1 VITRG
6 FIPAEVKAKTCD
18 LKPANKKQGRETMKA
33 TKASAL
39 ALCSAARIAMSSA
52 TLACLFASHAALAQN
67 TPPAAS
73 ETADDGTIIVTAQR
87 REQALMSVPQ
97 AVQGL
102 SGESLLRN
110 GVTDI
115 AQAISLVP
123 SATTGATIGA
133 GSTTY
138 QIRAIAASE
147 TDGDPAVGYY
157 LDNFAFTMPGRPY
170 APVATFYDLQR
181 VEVLRGPSGTL
192 YGLGSIGGTIKVLT
206 KDPELDRTGGS
217 VRASGNLVT
226 GGKPG
231 FSGDVMLNLPII
243 NDKLALRGVL
253 SYKRV
258 GGYADIIPTGVKNDN
273 PATTFTGR
281 IKLLAKP
288 TEDLTIRLSAW
299 RNNTKQR
306 WSDRITFADPASID
320 QQFGEALSD
329 YWLFSGDIEYD
340 LGFATIQ
347 SSTGHIKNTVISNN
361 GGFIPGI
368 GNFVSLWP
376 LTTHNFNEDIR
387 LTSNGSGP
395 LQYIFGF
402 FYQNGDTFGGQTV
415 QLPDFVVAPGVKG
428 FNTVND
434 RNRLFSSGWAVY
446 GQATYSI
453 FDRKLDLT
461 VGGRYYQER
470 RRFVENSQ
478 LEIAGSVIPNSSTTR
493 SSSSTFNPRFNL
505 AYHAG
510 QGGLLYV
517 EAAKGFRSGAIS
529 SASIVGASNAVL
541 GVNLS
546 NISPPDTLWNYE
558 AGMKWGLFDNTVQF
572 ELAGYY
578 VDWPRAQIEL
588 SPALQTIVAQV
599 GDVRGY
605 GIEPSITWRTPMK
618 GLTLTFNGNFNST
631 TIHNVAAP
639 IVAKIP
645 QLREGN
651 QLPGTAKTTF
661 NLGGSYQTPIGGNG
675 LELRL
680 NARYSYRSRQQ
691 SIFNGVYAP
700 FNGIGYAR
708 ASIGTD
714 RWEAGIFTDNIGN
727 TVGPLNRP
735 GGQNQIVYPRTIGIS
750 LEGRF

>member
-1 VITRG
+1 MTNYASVR
-6 FIPAEVKAKTCD
+6 PAFRIV
-18 LKPANKKQGRETMKA
+18 
-33 TKASAL
+33 ASTAAL
-39 ALCSAARIAMSSA
+39 
-52 TLACLFASHAALAQN
+52 TLVLASNAALAQQD
-67 TPPAAS
+67 PPAK
-73 ETADDGTIIVTAQR
+73 EQNADDGTIIVTAQR

-102 SGESLLRN
+102 SGEALLRS
-110 GVTDI
+110 GVTDLG
-115 AQAISLVP
+115 QAISLVP
-123 SATTGATIGA
+123 SATTGSTIGA

-170 APVATFYDLQR
+170 APVATFYDLNR

-206 KDPELDRTGGS
+206 NDPELDRTGGS

-231 FSGDVMLNLPII
+231 YSGDLMLNLPIVT
-243 NDKLALRGVL
+243 DKVALRGVL

-273 PATTFTGR
+273 PSTSFTGR
-281 IKLLAKP
+281 LKLLATP
-288 TEDLTIRLSAW
+288 TENLTIRLSAW

-306 WSDRITFADPASID
+306 WSDRITFAEPASID
-320 QQFGEALSD
+320 GRFGEALSD

-340 LGFATIQ
+340 LGFATLQ

-368 GNFVSLWP
+368 GNFSSLWP
-376 LTTHNFNEDIR
+376 LTTNNFNEDLR
-387 LTSNGSGP
+387 LTSSGSGP
-395 LQYIFGF
+395 LQYIAGF
-402 FYQNGDTFGGQTV
+402 FYQKGNTFGGQTV
-415 QLPDFVVAPGVKG
+415 QLPDFVLGPGVIG

-434 RNRLFSSGWAVY
+434 RNQIFSEGWAVY
-446 GQATYSI
+446 GDATYSA
-453 FDRKLDLT
+453 FDRKLDVT
-461 VGGRYYQER
+461 VGGRYYTEK

-478 LEIAGSVIPNSSTTR
+478 LEIAGSIIPNSSTTR
-493 SSSSTFNPRFNL
+493 SSNNTFNPRFNI
-505 AYHAG
+505 AYHASDD
-510 QGGLLYV
+510 GLLY
-517 EAAKGFRSGAIS
+517 AGATKGFRSGAIS

-558 AGMKWGLFDNTVQF
+558 AGLKWGLFDNTLQI

-599 GDVRGY
+599 GDVRGH
-605 GIEPSITWRTPMK
+605 GIEPSITWRSPLQ
-618 GLTLTFNGNFNST
+618 GLTFNFNGNFNST

-661 NLGGSYQTPIGGNG
+661 NVGSSYRTDIGSDG

-680 NARYSYRSRQQ
+680 SARYSYRSRQQ
-691 SIFNGVYAP
+691 SIFNGAYAA

-727 TVGPLNRP
+727 TVGPLNKP
-735 GGQNQIVYPRTIGIS
+735 GGQNQIVYPRTIGLSI
-750 LEGRF
+750 EGKF

>member
-1 VITRG
+1 MT
-6 FIPAEVKAKTCD
+6 
-18 LKPANKKQGRETMKA
+18 NY
-33 TKASAL
+33 ASGGL
-39 ALCSAARIAMSSA
+39 AFRIAASTA
-52 TLACLFASHAALAQN
+52 ALTLVLASNAALAQQDR
-67 TPPAAS
+67 PA
-73 ETADDGTIIVTAQR
+73 EEQNADDGTIIVTAQR

-102 SGESLLRN
+102 SGEALLRS
-110 GVTDI
+110 GVTDLG
-115 AQAISLVP
+115 QAISLVP

-170 APVATFYDLQR
+170 APVATFYDLNR

-206 KDPELDRTGGS
+206 NDPELDRTGGS
-217 VRASGNLVT
+217 ARASGNLVT

-231 FSGDVMLNLPII
+231 YSGDLMLNLPIVT
-243 NDKLALRGVL
+243 DKVALRGVL

-273 PATTFTGR
+273 PSTSFTGR
-281 IKLLAKP
+281 LKLLATP
-288 TEDLTIRLSAW
+288 TENLTIRLSAW

-306 WSDRITFADPASID
+306 WSDRITFAEPASID
-320 QQFGEALSD
+320 QRFGEALSD

-340 LGFATIQ
+340 LGFATLQ

-368 GNFVSLWP
+368 GNFSSLWP
-376 LTTHNFNEDIR
+376 LVTHNFNEDLR
-387 LTSNGSGP
+387 LTSSGSGP
-395 LQYIFGF
+395 LQYIVGF
-402 FYQNGDTFGGQTV
+402 FYQKGNTFGGQTV
-415 QLPDFVVAPGVKG
+415 QLPDFVLGPGVIG

-434 RNRLFSSGWAVY
+434 RNQLFSEGWAVY
-446 GQATYSI
+446 GDATYSA
-453 FDRKLDLT
+453 FDRKLDVT
-461 VGGRYYQER
+461 VGGRYYKEK
-470 RRFVENSQ
+470 RRFEENSQ
-478 LEIAGSVIPNSSTTR
+478 LEIAGSIIPNRSTTR
-493 SSSSTFNPRFNL
+493 SSSDTFNPRFNI
-505 AYHAG
+505 AYHASG
-510 QGGLLYV
+510 DGLLYAG
-517 EAAKGFRSGAIS
+517 AAKGFRSGAIS

-558 AGMKWGLFDNTVQF
+558 AGLKWGLFDNTLQI

-599 GDVRGY
+599 GDVRGH
-605 GIEPSITWRTPMK
+605 GIEPSITWRTPLQ
-618 GLTLTFNGNFNST
+618 GLTLNFNGNFNST

-661 NLGGSYQTPIGGNG
+661 NVGGSYRTDIGSNG

-680 NARYSYRSRQQ
+680 SARYSYRSRQQ
-691 SIFNGVYAP
+691 SIFNGAYAP

-727 TVGPLNRP
+727 TVGPLNKP
-735 GGQNQIVYPRTIGIS
+735 GGQNQIVYPRTVGLSI
-750 LEGRF
+750 EGKF

>member
-1 VITRG
+1 MR
-6 FIPAEVKAKTCD
+6 
-18 LKPANKKQGRETMKA
+18 A
-33 TKASAL
+33 TKAGAPAIRTATRTAVSFAAL
-39 ALCSAARIAMSSA
+39 ACM
-52 TLACLFASHAALAQN
+52 LAGHAALAQN
-67 TPPAAS
+67 TPPPAS

-102 SGESLLRN
+102 SGESLLRS

-115 AQAISLVP
+115 SQAISLVP

-217 VRASGNLVT
+217 VRASGNIVT

-231 FSGDVMLNLPII
+231 FSGDVMLNLPIVT
-243 NDKLALRGVL
+243 DKLALRGVL

-258 GGYADIIPTGVKNDN
+258 GGYADIIPTGVRNDN

-288 TEDLTIRLSAW
+288 TEDLTIRVSAW

-387 LTSNGSGP
+387 LTSNGTGP

-402 FYQNGDTFGGQTV
+402 FYQNGDTLGGQTV
-415 QLPDFVVAPGVKG
+415 QLPDFVVGPGVNG

-434 RNRLFSSGWAVY
+434 RNQLFSTGWAVY
-446 GQATYSI
+446 GQATYSV
-453 FDRKLDLT
+453 FDRALDLT

-470 RRFVENSQ
+470 RRFVEDSQ
-478 LEIAGSVIPNSSTTR
+478 LEIAGSVIPNQSTTR
-493 SSSSTFNPRFNL
+493 SRSSTFNPRFNV

-510 QGGLLYV
+510 KGGLLYV

-558 AGMKWGLFDNTVQF
+558 AGMKWSLFDNTVQF

-605 GIEPSITWRTPMK
+605 GIEPSITWRTPLQ
-618 GLTLTFNGNFNST
+618 GLTLNFNGNFNST

-639 IVAKIP
+639 IVARIP
-645 QLREGN
+645 QLRAGN

-714 RWEAGIFTDNIGN
+714 RWEAGIYTDNIGN

>member
-1 VITRG
+1 
-6 FIPAEVKAKTCD
+6 
-18 LKPANKKQGRETMKA
+18 MKA
-33 TKASAL
+33 TKARAL
-39 ALCSAARIAMSSA
+39 ALRSAARIAMSSA
-52 TLACLFASHAALAQN
+52 TLACMFAAHAALAQSA
-67 TPPAAS
+67 PPASS
-73 ETADDGTIIVTAQR
+73 ETIDDGTIIVTAQR

-206 KDPELDRTGGS
+206 NDPELDRTGGS

-258 GGYADIIPTGVKNDN
+258 GGYADIIPTGVRNDN

-306 WSDRITFADPASID
+306 WSDRITFAEPASID

-347 SSTGHIKNTVISNN
+347 SSTGHIKNRVISNN

-376 LTTHNFNEDIR
+376 LTTHNFNEDLR

-415 QLPDFVVAPGVKG
+415 QLPDFVVAPGVNG

-434 RNRLFSSGWAVY
+434 RNQLFSTGWAVY
-446 GQATYSI
+446 GQATYSV

-478 LEIAGSVIPNSSTTR
+478 LEIAGSVIPNQSTTR
-493 SSSSTFNPRFNL
+493 SSSSTFNPRFNV

-510 QGGLLYV
+510 QSGLLYV

-558 AGMKWGLFDNTVQF
+558 AGMKWNLFDNTVQF

-605 GIEPSITWRTPMK
+605 GIEPSITWRTPLR
-618 GLTLTFNGNFNST
+618 GLTLNFNGNFNST
-631 TIHNVAAP
+631 TIRNVAAP
-639 IVAKIP
+639 IVARIP
-645 QLREGN
+645 QLRDGN

>member
-1 VITRG
+1 MNQCPTG
-6 FIPAEVKAKTCD
+6 
-18 LKPANKKQGRETMKA
+18 ANVLRTA
-33 TKASAL
+33 ASSAAL
-39 ALCSAARIAMSSA
+39 AFL
-52 TLACLFASHAALAQN
+52 LASNAALAQQAQAGATDN
-67 TPPAAS
+67 KDDS
-73 ETADDGTIIVTAQR
+73 EIIVTAQR
-87 REQALMSVPQ
+87 REQTLTSVPQ
-97 AVQGL
+97 AVQGI
-102 SGESLLRN
+102 SGETLLRS

-170 APVATFYDLQR
+170 APVATFYDLKR

-206 KDPELDRTGGS
+206 NDPELDRNAAS

-231 FSGDVMLNLPII
+231 YSGDVMLNLPLLT
-243 NDKLALRGVL
+243 DKVALRGVIT
-253 SYKRV
+253 YKRT

-273 PATTFTGR
+273 YATSFTGR
-281 IKLLAKP
+281 VKLLAKP
-288 TEDLTIRLSAW
+288 TDNLTIRLSAW
-299 RNNTKQR
+299 RNNTKQN
-306 WSDRITFADPASID
+306 WSDRIT
-320 QQFGEALSD
+320 
-329 YWLFSGDIEYD
+329 
-340 LGFATIQ
+340 
-347 SSTGHIKNTVISNN
+347 VISNT
-361 GGFIPGI
+361 GGFMPGI
-368 GNFVSLWP
+368 GNVTSLWP
-376 LTTHNFNEDIR
+376 LTTHNFHEDVR
-387 LTSNGSGP
+387 LTSSGNGP
-395 LQYIFGF
+395 LQYIVGF
-402 FYQNGDTFGGQTV
+402 FYQKGDTFGGQTV
-415 QLPDFVVAPGVKG
+415 QLPDFTVAPGVQG

-434 RNRLFSSGWAVY
+434 KNQLFSQGWAVY
-446 GQATYSI
+446 GEATYSML
-453 FDRKLDLT
+453 DRKLDLT
-461 VGGRYYQER
+461 VGGRYYKEK
-470 RRFVENSQ
+470 RRFEENSQ
-478 LEIAGSVIPNSSTTR
+478 LEIAGGVIPNRSTTR
-493 SSSSTFNPRFNL
+493 SSANTFNPRFNL
-505 AYHAG
+505 AYHAPG
-510 QGGLLYV
+510 GGLLYV

-558 AGMKWGLFDNTVQF
+558 AGLKWGLFNNTVQV

-599 GDVRGY
+599 GDVRGH
-605 GIEPSITWRTPMK
+605 GIEPSITWRTPVR
-618 GLTLTFNGNFNST
+618 GLTLNFNGNFNST

-651 QLPGTAKTTF
+651 QLPGPAKTTF
-661 NLGGSYQTPIGGNG
+661 NLGGSYSREIGPDG

-714 RWEAGIFTDNIGN
+714 RWEAGIFSDNLGN

-750 LEGRF
+750 IEGKF

>member
-1 VITRG
+1 
-6 FIPAEVKAKTCD
+6 
-18 LKPANKKQGRETMKA
+18 MKA
-33 TKASAL
+33 TKARTL
-39 ALCSAARIAMSSA
+39 ALRSAARIAMSSA
-52 TLACLFASHAALAQN
+52 TLAFMFVSQAALAQN
-67 TPPAAS
+67 TPPGSS
-73 ETADDGTIIVTAQR
+73 ETTDDGTIIVTAQR

-258 GGYADIIPTGVKNDN
+258 GGYADIIPTGVRNDN

-281 IKLLAKP
+281 LKLLAKP

-340 LGFATIQ
+340 LGFATLQ
-347 SSTGHIKNTVISNN
+347 SSTGHIKNSVISNN

-415 QLPDFVVAPGVKG
+415 QLPDFVVAPGVNG

-434 RNRLFSSGWAVY
+434 RNQLFSTGWAVY
-446 GQATYSI
+446 GQATYSV

-478 LEIAGSVIPNSSTTR
+478 LEIAGSVIPNQSTTR
-493 SSSSTFNPRFNL
+493 SSSSTFNPRFNV

-510 QGGLLYV
+510 QSGLLYV

-558 AGMKWGLFDNTVQF
+558 AGMKWSLFDNTVQF

-605 GIEPSITWRTPMK
+605 GIEPSITWRTPLR
-618 GLTLTFNGNFNST
+618 GLTLNFNGNFNST

-639 IVAKIP
+639 IVARIP
-645 QLREGN
+645 QLRDGN

-661 NLGGSYQTPIGGNG
+661 NLGGSYQTPIGSNG

>member
-1 VITRG
+1 MTTCPRG
-6 FIPAEVKAKTCD
+6 
-18 LKPANKKQGRETMKA
+18 
-33 TKASAL
+33 AL
-39 ALCSAARIAMSSA
+39 AFRIAVS
-52 TLACLFASHAALAQN
+52 TAALAFALGSHTALAQQAQ
-67 TPPAAS
+67 AAEDASGNDS
-73 ETADDGTIIVTAQR
+73 EIIVTAQR
-87 REQALMSVPQ
+87 REQALMQVPQ

-102 SGESLLRN
+102 SGESLLRS

-115 AQAISLVP
+115 SQAISLVP

-170 APVATFYDLQR
+170 APVASFYDLQR

-206 KDPELDRTGGS
+206 NDPELDRTGGS
-217 VRASGNLVT
+217 VRASANLVT

-231 FSGDVMLNLPII
+231 YSGDVMLNLPVVG
-243 NDKLALRGVL
+243 DKLALRGVL

-273 PATTFTGR
+273 HATSFTGR
-281 IKLLAKP
+281 VKLLAKP
-288 TEDLTIRLSAW
+288 TENLTIRLSAW
-299 RNNTKQR
+299 RNDTKQN

-320 QQFGEALSD
+320 QRFGEALSD

-340 LGFATIQ
+340 LGFATLQ

-368 GNFVSLWP
+368 GNFTSLWP

-387 LTSNGSGP
+387 LTSSGSGP
-395 LQYIFGF
+395 LQYIVGF
-402 FYQNGDTFGGQTV
+402 FYQKGDTFGGQTV
-415 QLPDFVVAPGVKG
+415 QLPDFVVAPGVNG

-434 RNRLFSSGWAVY
+434 RNQLFSEGWAVY
-446 GQATYSI
+446 GEATYSA

-461 VGGRYYQER
+461 VGGRYYKEK
-470 RRFVENSQ
+470 RRFEENSQ
-478 LEIAGSVIPNSSTTR
+478 LEIAGGIIPNRSTTR
-493 SSSSTFNPRFNL
+493 SSADTFNPRFNL
-505 AYHAG
+505 AYHAP

-517 EAAKGFRSGAIS
+517 GAAKGFRSGAIS

-558 AGMKWGLFDNTVQF
+558 AGLKWGLFGNTVQVEF
-572 ELAGYY
+572 AAYY

-599 GDVRGY
+599 GDVRGH
-605 GIEPSITWRTPMK
+605 GFEPSITWRTPIR
-618 GLTLTFNGNFNST
+618 GLTLNANGNFNST

-661 NLGGSYQTPIGGNG
+661 NLGGTYQREIGPGG
-675 LELRL
+675 LELRI

-700 FNGIGYAR
+700 FNGIGYVR

-714 RWEAGIFTDNIGN
+714 KWEAGIFSDNVGN

-750 LEGRF
+750 LEGKF

>member
-1 VITRG
+1 
-6 FIPAEVKAKTCD
+6 
-18 LKPANKKQGRETMKA
+18 MKA
-33 TKASAL
+33 TTARAL
-39 ALCSAARIAMSSA
+39 VLRSAARIAMSSA
-52 TLACLFASHAALAQN
+52 TLACMFASHAALAQN
-67 TPPAAS
+67 APPASS
-73 ETADDGTIIVTAQR
+73 ETTDDGTIIVTAQR

-258 GGYADIIPTGVKNDN
+258 GGYADIIPTGVRNDN

-306 WSDRITFADPASID
+306 WSDRITFAEPASID

-347 SSTGHIKNTVISNN
+347 SSTGHIKNSVISNN

-376 LTTHNFNEDIR
+376 LTTHNFNEDLR

-415 QLPDFVVAPGVKG
+415 QLPDFVVAPGVNG

-434 RNRLFSSGWAVY
+434 RNQLFSTGWAVY
-446 GQATYSI
+446 GQATYSV

-478 LEIAGSVIPNSSTTR
+478 LEIAGSVIPNQSTTR

-510 QGGLLYV
+510 QSGLLYV

-558 AGMKWGLFDNTVQF
+558 AGMKWSLFDNTVQF

-605 GIEPSITWRTPMK
+605 GIEPSITWRTPLR
-618 GLTLTFNGNFNST
+618 GLTLNFNGNFNST
-631 TIHNVAAP
+631 TIRNVAAP
-639 IVAKIP
+639 IVARIP
-645 QLREGN
+645 QLRDGN

>member
-1 VITRG
+1 M
-6 FIPAEVKAKTCD
+6 
-18 LKPANKKQGRETMKA
+18 KPCRSAAIAWRA
-33 TKASAL
+33 AASSAAL
-39 ALCSAARIAMSSA
+39 AVL
-52 TLACLFASHAALAQN
+52 LASQAALAQQAQAE
-67 TPPAAS
+67 AAENKDDS
-73 ETADDGTIIVTAQR
+73 EIIVTAQR
-87 REQALMSVPQ
+87 REQTLTSVPQ
-97 AVQGL
+97 AVQGI
-102 SGESLLRN
+102 SGETLLRS
-110 GVTDI
+110 GITDI
-115 AQAISLVP
+115 GQAISLVP

-170 APVATFYDLQR
+170 APVASFYDLKR

-206 KDPELDRTGGS
+206 NDPELDRTGGS
-217 VRASGNLVT
+217 VRGSANLVT

-231 FSGDVMLNLPII
+231 YSGDVMLNLPIVG
-243 NDKLALRGVL
+243 DKLALRGVL

-273 PATTFTGR
+273 YATSFTGR

-288 TEDLTIRLSAW
+288 TENLTIRLSAW
-299 RNNTKQR
+299 RNNTKQN

-320 QQFGEALSD
+320 QRFGEALSD

-340 LGFATIQ
+340 LGFATLQ

-368 GNFVSLWP
+368 GNFTSLWP

-387 LTSNGSGP
+387 LTSNGKGP
-395 LQYIFGF
+395 LQYIVGF
-402 FYQNGDTFGGQTV
+402 FYQKGDTFGGQTV
-415 QLPDFVVAPGVKG
+415 QLPDFLVAPGVLG

-434 RNRLFSSGWAVY
+434 RNQLFSQGWAIY
-446 GQATYSI
+446 GEATYAA
-453 FDRKLDLT
+453 FDRKLDIT
-461 VGGRYYQER
+461 VGGRYYKEK
-470 RRFVENSQ
+470 RRFEENSQ
-478 LEIAGSVIPNSSTTR
+478 LEIAGAVIPNRSTTR
-493 SSSSTFNPRFNL
+493 SSNDTFNPRFNL
-505 AYHAG
+505 AYHAPG
-510 QGGLLYV
+510 GGLLYV
-517 EAAKGFRSGAIS
+517 QAAKGFRSGAIS

-558 AGMKWGLFDNTVQF
+558 AGLKWGLFDNTVQI

-599 GDVRGY
+599 GDVRGH
-605 GIEPSITWRTPMK
+605 GIEPSITWRTPIK
-618 GLTLTFNGNFNST
+618 GLTLNFNGNFNST

-639 IVAKIP
+639 IVARIP

-661 NLGGSYQTPIGGNG
+661 NLGGTFNRELGQNG
-675 LELRL
+675 LELRI
-680 NARYSYRSRQQ
+680 NARYTYRSRQQ

-700 FNGIGYAR
+700 FNGIGYIR

-714 RWEAGIFTDNIGN
+714 KWEAGIFSDNVGN

-735 GGQNQIVYPRTIGIS
+735 GGQNQIVYPRTFGIS
-750 LEGRF
+750 LEGKF

>member
-1 VITRG
+1 
-6 FIPAEVKAKTCD
+6 
-18 LKPANKKQGRETMKA
+18 MKA

-661 NLGGSYQTPIGGNG
+661 NLGGSYQTPIGSNG